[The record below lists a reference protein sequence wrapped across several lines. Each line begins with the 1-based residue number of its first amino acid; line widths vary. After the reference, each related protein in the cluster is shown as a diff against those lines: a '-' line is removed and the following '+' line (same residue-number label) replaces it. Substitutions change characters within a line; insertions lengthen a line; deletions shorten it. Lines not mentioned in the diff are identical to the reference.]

1 MAATLDGQT
10 LTLSGFVGDNW
21 WGEGFTY
28 DEVMVALASVE
39 EDSDLLVVIN
49 SGGGYATDGAA
60 IHALLSR
67 RAGDTNVL
75 VDGIAASAASLIA
88 MAGDTVTM
96 SSGAIM
102 MIHDPAGISFGT
114 SADHQKAV
122 EALEALATAYARVYA
137 AKSGKTAD
145 ECREVMKAE
154 TWLTPEQAIAEGF
167 ADAANDNAAPAVA
180 AFDYR
185 AYAHAPDQLRA
196 VASANGWSLKQAT
209 RKPPAAS
216 ATAPTGHQK
225 ENPNMTD
232 KPKADTKP
240 ANTDE
245 ATANAVREAV
255 KADRSRH
262 AEIMALDEAKGR
274 EALAAHLHATTE
286 MSVDEV
292 KAVLASAPAAAA
304 ADAEEEDKPSAA
316 AYDKSR
322 AAAGAGL
329 AAPAGGQKA
338 ESGLSKLITA
348 RVERKR
354 A

>member
-1 MAATLDGQT
+1 MPATLDGQI

-21 WGEGFTY
+21 WDEGFTY

-39 EDSDLLVVIN
+39 DDSELDVFIN
-49 SGGGYATDGAA
+49 SGGGYATEGAA
-60 IHALLSR
+60 IHALLAR
-67 RAGDTNVL
+67 RSGTTNVI
-75 VDGIAASAASLIA
+75 VDGVAASAASLIA
-88 MAGDTVTM
+88 MAGETVTM
-96 SSGAIM
+96 SAGSIM

-145 ECREVMKAE
+145 ECREIMKAE
-154 TWLTPEQAIAEGF
+154 SWMTPEQAIAEGF
-167 ADAANDNAAPAVA
+167 ADAANDNEASAVA

-209 RKPPAAS
+209 RKLPTAS
-216 ATAPTGHQK
+216 APAPTGHQK
-225 ENPNMTD
+225 EKPIMID
-232 KPKADTKP
+232 KTKADTQP
-240 ANTDE
+240 ANIEE
-245 ATANAVREAV
+245 ATATAAREAV
-255 KADRSRH
+255 KADRERH
-262 AEIMALDEAKGR
+262 AAIMALEEAKGR
-274 EALAAHLHATTE
+274 EQLAAHLHATTE

-292 KAVLASAPAAAA
+292 KAALAAAPATST
-304 ADAEEEDKPSAA
+304 EEKPSAA

-329 AAPAGGQKA
+329 AAPGSGEGKPK
-338 ESGLSKLITA
+338 SGLSELITA
-348 RVERKR
+348 RIERKR

>member
-28 DEVMVALASVE
+28 DEVMIALASVE
-39 EDSDLLVVIN
+39 DDSELVVFIN

-60 IHALLSR
+60 IHALLAR
-67 RAGDTNVL
+67 RTGTTNVV
-75 VDGIAASAASLIA
+75 VDGVAASAASLIA
-88 MAGDTVTM
+88 MAGEKVTM
-96 SSGAIM
+96 SAGSIM

-137 AKSGKTAD
+137 EKSGKTSE
-145 ECREVMKAE
+145 ECREIMKAE
-154 TWLTPEQAIAEGF
+154 SWMTPEQAIAEGF

-196 VASANGWSLKQAT
+196 VASANGWSLKQAS
-209 RKPPAAS
+209 RKPPTAS
-216 ATAPTGHQK
+216 APAPTGHQK
-225 ENPNMTD
+225 EKPIMTD
-232 KPKADTKP
+232 KTKADTQP
-240 ANTDE
+240 ANIEE
-245 ATANAVREAV
+245 ATATAAREAV
-255 KADRSRH
+255 KADRERH
-262 AEIMALDEAKGR
+262 AAIMALDEAKGR
-274 EALAAHLHATTE
+274 EQLAAHLHATTE

-292 KAVLASAPAAAA
+292 KAALAVAPAIS
-304 ADAEEEDKPSAA
+304 AEEKPSAA
-316 AYDKSR
+316 AYDKAR

-329 AAPAGGQKA
+329 ATPADRDKA

>member
-28 DEVMVALASVE
+28 DEVLVALASVE
-39 EDSDLLVVIN
+39 DDSELVVAIN

-60 IHALLSR
+60 IHALLAR
-67 RAGDTNVL
+67 RAGTTNVII
-75 VDGIAASAASLIA
+75 DGVAASAASLIA
-88 MAGDTVTM
+88 MAGETVSM
-96 SSGAIM
+96 SAGSIM

-145 ECREVMKAE
+145 ECREIMKAE
-154 TWLTPEQAIAEGF
+154 SWMTPEQAIAEGF

-209 RKPPAAS
+209 RKPPTAS
-216 ATAPTGHQK
+216 APAPTGHQK
-225 ENPNMTD
+225 ENLIMTD
-232 KPKADTKP
+232 KTKADTQP
-240 ANTDE
+240 ANIE
-245 ATANAVREAV
+245 EAKATAAREAV
-255 KADRSRH
+255 KADRERH
-262 AEIMALDEAKGR
+262 AAIMALEEAKGR
-274 EALAAHLHATTE
+274 EQLAAHLHATTE

-292 KAVLASAPAAAA
+292 KAALAAAPAA
-304 ADAEEEDKPSAA
+304 DTDEKPSSA
-316 AYDKSR
+316 AYDKTR

-329 AAPAGGQKA
+329 ASPADGNKP